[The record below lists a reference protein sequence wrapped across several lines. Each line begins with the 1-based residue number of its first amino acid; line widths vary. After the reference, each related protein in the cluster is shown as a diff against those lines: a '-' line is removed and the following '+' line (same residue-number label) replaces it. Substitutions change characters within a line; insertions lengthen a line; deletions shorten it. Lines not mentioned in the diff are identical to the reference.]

1 MRSIIIGFLSFF
13 YQANL
18 NHENMQGTGFAY
30 LIRRAARL
38 KGIELEVKK
47 VYEQTSYFHTHPY
60 LVNFIVG
67 MWVREFEQ
75 NGEEDFH
82 KKIYSSAFGAL
93 GDSFFW
99 HSLRPL
105 CFATA
110 AIAGLFDPYAGILT
124 YLLLYNMFHLS
135 FRFAGFNIGYR
146 LGRDVIMFFNRIR
159 FNNWSTY
166 FDIASSLVFGIL
178 LSYMAKTCADFNS
191 VLLGTLTVYVMLGMA
206 LAKKLD
212 IVLGLTIIIITT
224 GLFLFMTG
232 V

>member
-1 MRSIIIGFLSFF
+1 MKSLIIGFFSLF

-30 LIRRAARL
+30 LIRKAARL
-38 KGIELEVKK
+38 KGMELEVKK
-47 VYEQTSYFHTHPY
+47 VHEQTSYFHTHPY

-110 AIAGLFDPYAGILT
+110 AIAGMYNPFAGILS
-124 YLLLYNMFHLS
+124 YLVLYNLFHLS
-135 FRFAGFNIGYR
+135 FRFTGFSIGYK
-146 LGRDVIMFFNRIR
+146 LGRDVITFFNRIR
-159 FNNWSTY
+159 FNKWATY
-166 FDIASSLVFGIL
+166 FDIGSSLMLGIL
-178 LSYMAKTCADFNS
+178 LSYMAKSSSDFNS
-191 VLLGTLTVYVMLGMA
+191 VLLGTLTVYIMLGMA

-212 IVLGLTIIIITT
+212 IVLGLVIIIVTT
-224 GLFLFMTG
+224 GFFLHITG